1 MLIVYVVFQ
10 PNKSVKKSFRERG
23 GETAYWM
30 VKKKESNKPYE
41 PQKRNKW
48 RSILTSEILGKR
60 VLEI

>member
-1 MLIVYVVFQ
+1 
-10 PNKSVKKSFRERG
+10 
-23 GETAYWM
+23 M
-30 VKKKESNKPYE
+30 VKKKESNKPYKYILVTPDNDNELFKPHE